1 MRLSLGFILRPF
13 PRIKSPSYPPLQ
25 RRYTDMASTVNKVA
39 HPFDKTRFDATLN
52 RRFFYAPAFEIYGG
66 RYYIDASIM
75 QIRSSL
81 TF

>member
-13 PRIKSPSYPPLQ
+13 PRIKPPSCPPLQ

-66 RYYIDASIM
+66 K
-75 QIRSSL
+75 
-81 TF
+81 